1 LERIRELTTNPV
13 LSNSARLGTLLS
25 LYVAN
30 KLTFSDL
37 LKITEL
43 PKSSLFAHL
52 QVLEEA
58 GLIRVRKQFT
68 VSGPRTIAEI
78 TDKGRDTVKRY
89 LDVLKQF
96 Q

>member
-1 LERIRELTTNPV
+1 
-13 LSNSARLGTLLS
+13 
-25 LYVAN
+25 
-30 KLTFSDL
+30 
-37 LKITEL
+37 
-43 PKSSLFAHL
+43 
-52 QVLEEA
+52 LEEA